1 MQLHQ
6 GRLIVNVPS
15 PRIVTINGRQSFI
28 TVDFRRLFP
37 TGLPAYSP

>member
-15 PRIVTINGRQSFI
+15 PRIVTVNGRYSFI
-28 TVDFRRLFP
+28 AVAFRRLFLA
-37 TGLPAYSP
+37 GLPAHSP